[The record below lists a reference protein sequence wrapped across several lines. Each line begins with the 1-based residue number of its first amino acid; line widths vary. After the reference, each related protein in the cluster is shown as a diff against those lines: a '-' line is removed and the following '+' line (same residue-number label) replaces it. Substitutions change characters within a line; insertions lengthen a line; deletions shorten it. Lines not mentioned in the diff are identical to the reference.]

1 MIVSS
6 KLGPILDRSGVKA
19 GELGR
24 GELLDGIARMDNEL
38 DKRIADLSADIVL
51 EIDQTWLLAIESR
64 RGAFERLG
72 KHGDVGPAVNEIS
85 RAVGGT
91 ARQDCLDVCPSRAC
105 EKKHQNGKRRCTRSF
120 AEYGHSVM
128 QSRWRRRRHVNS
140 HESYPMKTID
150 EA

>member
-1 MIVSS
+1 M
-6 KLGPILDRSGVKA
+6 G
-19 GELGR
+19 
-24 GELLDGIARMDNEL
+24 
-38 DKRIADLSADIVL
+38 
-51 EIDQTWLLAIESR
+51 
-64 RGAFERLG
+64 GA
-72 KHGDVGPAVNEIS
+72 
-85 RAVGGT
+85 
-91 ARQDCLDVCPSRAC
+91 ARQDRKLDAGQLLNLGLLWFHQAERNGRGTVDLDVCPSRAC

>member
-1 MIVSS
+1 
-6 KLGPILDRSGVKA
+6 
-19 GELGR
+19 
-24 GELLDGIARMDNEL
+24 MDNEL

-64 RGAFERLG
+64 RGAFERFG
-72 KHGDVGPAVNEIS
+72 KHGDVGPALNEIS
-85 RAVGGT
+85 KAVGGT
-91 ARQDCLDVCPSRAC
+91 ARQDCKRDACQKLDLGLLRLHQAERNGCGAVDLDVCPSRAC